1 MVLKLAAVT
10 LPDASMINT
19 MSARR
24 LVQSVAALEKEEEK
38 KAFCQVSGLCDNIC
52 TLECVT

>member
-1 MVLKLAAVT
+1 MVLKLEAVT

-24 LVQSVAALEKEEEK
+24 LVQSVAALEKETK
-38 KAFCQVSGLCDNIC
+38 KGILSSVRSLHTRMRNLDAI
-52 TLECVT
+52 